1 MSEQQA
7 KEAGPD
13 KACCEPAKQSAA
25 EEARPS
31 RRLPDCAGLARLCH
45 ASLDRRGGIRR
56 RARNRRRGESPHAP
70 ASARGPTARTGI
82 GITRTSAAAIAAAAI
97 RKRRRNIALSPPET
111 WRA

>member
-82 GITRTSAAAIAAAAI
+82 GIGGDENERCPIAAAAI
-97 RKRRRNIALSPPET
+97 RKRRRNIALSP
-111 WRA
+111 

>member
-31 RRLPDCAGLARLCH
+31 RRLPDCVTLRWIGAAVFGAVRVTGGAEKVRTPRLPPEDPPPARAL
-45 ASLDRRGGIRR
+45 
-56 RARNRRRGESPHAP
+56 
-70 ASARGPTARTGI
+70 ASAA
-82 GITRTSAAAIAAAAI
+82 TRMSAAAIAAAAI

-111 WRA
+111 WR